1 MADTNGTDNDDIL
14 VGGADD
20 DSIYAYGGTDTVTG
34 GGVSVG
40 VGVGVSVGVG
50 VGGNDTFELRG
61 WENNKFGT
69 ITDFTAGDGPTD
81 KIDLDGLGPGWH
93 WVKSDSPGISMN

>member
-1 MADTNGTDNDDIL
+1 MADINGTDNDDIL

-34 GGVSVG
+34 GGG
-40 VGVGVSVGVG
+40 GGGG
-50 VGGNDTFELRG
+50 GGNDTFELRG

-93 WVKSDSPGISMN
+93 WVKANSPGISMN

>member
-20 DSIYAYGGTDTVTG
+20 DSIYAYGGTDTVT
-34 GGVSVG
+34 
-40 VGVGVSVGVG
+40 
-50 VGGNDTFELRG
+50 
-61 WENNKFGT
+61 
-69 ITDFTAGDGPTD
+69 DFTAGDGPTD

-93 WVKSDSPGISMN
+93 WVKANSPGISMN